1 MNARNCRGVTSA
13 LPVSRVG
20 VEYLTDKGGGG
31 NRKKSRSLAY
41 AQMNP
46 IDGINLSAH
55 LSKSTRISP
64 TDARRQW
71 ISEFTAGAGV
81 AVVTADEAL
90 IWTDGRYFTQF
101 YVEVDETVW
110 SLMRQGA
117 TPSILGLYSRGQRD
131 NLTLKLDVKR
141 LSTDAT
147 IAEWLTT
154 TLQSGAVVGIDP
166 TTYTRPDW
174 TALQASLQAANM
186 SLQPTWVNLVD
197 TVRVNLNDPP
207 PARPNDP
214 LVPLPIEFTGS
225 KTLCTQRQKFCA
237 SKRPSLAKESDH
249 VPNYPEYVCP
259 STQPP
264 YKKQRFFPIGY
275 LKARVPNQWGA
286 PPKRGVERYQ
296 GQPSVIL
303 FWGNGVLTQTV
314 QNHLSSE
321 SVTIETRPYAE
332 IFDYLQNMATQ
343 LAEGSLIWLSQ
354 EGSEAIHLAAVGG
367 VNSDLDIRTLSTV
380 TPVALMKC
388 VKNEVELRGFRNA
401 HVKDGL
407 AVVRFLRWLHERVDA
422 GDEVTEMDASDE
434 LEKLRKEEEHFET
447 PSFATIAG
455 AGENGAIIHYRP
467 SRDPP
472 ETVITKDKMFLVD
485 SGGQY
490 WDGTTD
496 ITRTRHMNYTPSDWQ
511 RMTFTRVMK
520 GQISLATA
528 VFPRG
533 TRGHTI
539 DILARKYLFEVGLD
553 YAHGTGHGVGH
564 YLNVHEGPSGISS
577 GVRATDPGIVPGMI
591 FSNEPGY
598 YEVGEFGIRHEDLV
612 EVIEVNRDA
621 DHILADVIES
631 DFDGRGA
638 LGFYTISLA
647 PHQTSCL
654 DIDLMTDHELE
665 YLNDYHARVLNTLGP
680 ILKERGLDEDYA
692 FLERECAP
700 LTRDGN
706 AAHHAT
712 FSAALLGLSVFA
724 LWLRS

>member
-1 MNARNCRGVTSA
+1 MASSVAWLEGVLLIWKSLKRKTFSIHSA
-13 LPVSRVG
+13 LVTGLNGHIPEYIYEWAEPNAPLQKINRDGSTTTRERVVELRRVMAAQTPPVH
-20 VEYLTDKGGGG
+20 
-31 NRKKSRSLAY
+31 AY
-41 AQMNP
+41 IIPTA
-46 IDGINLSAH
+46 DAH
-55 LSKSTRISP
+55 SSQYIAP
-64 TDARRQW
+64 TDARREW
-71 ISEFTAGAGV
+71 ITGFTASAAV

-110 SLMRQGA
+110 TLMRQG
-117 TPSILGLYSRGQRD
+117 
-131 NLTLKLDVKR
+131 
-141 LSTDAT
+141 TDAS
-147 IAEWLTT
+147 IQQWLTT
-154 TLQSGAVVGIDP
+154 SLESGSVIGIDP
-166 TTYTRPDW
+166 TTYTRPAW
-174 TALQASLQAANM
+174 TSLETGLEAVNM
-186 SLQPTWVNLVD
+186 SLQPTLNNLVD
-197 TVRVNLNDPP
+197 VARVNLADPP

-214 LVPLPIEFTGS
+214 LVPLPIEFTGKQAGAKIS
-225 KTLCTQRQKFCA
+225 ELIVQINDRGASALILTALDDVAYTLNLRGKDIPFNPVFFA
-237 SKRPSLAKESDH
+237 YLVIRPSA
-249 VPNYPEYVCP
+249 
-259 STQPP
+259 
-264 YKKQRFFPIGY
+264 
-275 LKARVPNQWGA
+275 ARNA
-286 PPKRGVERYQ
+286 
-296 GQPSVIL
+296 IL
-303 FWGNGVLTQTV
+303 FWGDGVLTQTV
-314 QNHLSSE
+314 QDHLSSE
-321 SVTIETRPYAE
+321 GVAVEPRPYSE
-332 IFDYLQNMATQ
+332 IFDYLEAMARE
-343 LAEGSLIWLSQ
+343 LPEDSLIWLSQ
-354 EGSEAIHLAAVGG
+354 EGSEAIHLAAVGS

-434 LEKLRKEEEHFET
+434 LEKLRKEEDHFEG
-447 PSFATIAG
+447 PSFTTIAG
-455 AGENGAIIHYRP
+455 AGENGAIIHYSP

-472 ETVITKDKMFLVD
+472 ETIITKDKMFLVD

-496 ITRTRHMNYTPSDWQ
+496 ITRTRHMNYTPTDWQ
-511 RMTFTRVMK
+511 RMTFTRVLK
-520 GQISLATA
+520 GQINLATA

-533 TRGHTI
+533 TFGNTL
-539 DILARKYLFEVGLD
+539 DIFARQYLYEVGLD

-564 YLNVHEGPSGISS
+564 YLNVHEGPSGIGSGSLRVIYTKGGSS
-577 GVRATDPGIVPGMI
+577 LRVTEGSHIR
-591 FSNEPGY
+591 EPGY

-621 DHILADVIES
+621 DHIHADVIES

-724 LWLRS
+724 LWLRGWD